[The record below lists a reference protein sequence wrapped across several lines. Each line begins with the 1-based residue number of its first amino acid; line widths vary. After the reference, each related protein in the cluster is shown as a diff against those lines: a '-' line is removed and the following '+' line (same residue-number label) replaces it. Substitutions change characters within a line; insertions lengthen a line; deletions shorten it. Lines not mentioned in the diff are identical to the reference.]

1 MAPTSVRLRTWSK
14 ASGVPNLIEGELR
27 VVSSSCWGSSCSGC
41 GWGFGDFV
49 TAPFGVATIFV
60 SFWILDLEGEEEDI
74 DEQTDDGVMSGV
86 LIFHLF

>member
-27 VVSSSCWGSSCSGC
+27 VVSSSCWGSSCSGW

-49 TAPFGVATIFV
+49 TAPFGVATIFI
-60 SFWILDLEGEEEDI
+60 SFWILDLEEDGDI

>member
-1 MAPTSVRLRTWSK
+1 
-14 ASGVPNLIEGELR
+14 
-27 VVSSSCWGSSCSGC
+27 
-41 GWGFGDFV
+41 V

-60 SFWILDLEGEEEDI
+60 SFWILDLEGEGEGGEGDI

>member
-41 GWGFGDFV
+41 DWGFGDFV

-60 SFWILDLEGEEEDI
+60 SFWILDLEEEDI
-74 DEQTDDGVMSGV
+74 DEQTDDGVE
-86 LIFHLF
+86 

>member
-1 MAPTSVRLRTWSK
+1 
-14 ASGVPNLIEGELR
+14 VPNLIEGELR

-49 TAPFGVATIFV
+49 TAPFGVATIFI
-60 SFWILDLEGEEEDI
+60 SFWILDLEEDGDI

>member
-49 TAPFGVATIFV
+49 TAPFGVATIFI
-60 SFWILDLEGEEEDI
+60 SFWILDLEEDGDI
-74 DEQTDDGVMSGV
+74 DEQTDDGEIGRAHV
-86 LIFHLF
+86 

>member
-49 TAPFGVATIFV
+49 TAPFGVATIFI
-60 SFWILDLEGEEEDI
+60 SFWILDLEEDGDI

>member
-49 TAPFGVATIFV
+49 TAPFGVATIFI
-60 SFWILDLEGEEEDI
+60 SFWILDLEEDGDI
-74 DEQTDDGVMSGV
+74 DEQTDEGVMSGV